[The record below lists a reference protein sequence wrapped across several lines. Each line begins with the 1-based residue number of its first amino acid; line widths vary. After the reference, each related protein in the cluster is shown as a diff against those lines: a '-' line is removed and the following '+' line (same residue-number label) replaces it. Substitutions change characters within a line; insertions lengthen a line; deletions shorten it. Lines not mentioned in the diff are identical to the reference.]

1 MCIRDRRYTKQKNPL
16 PGWHSPAQA
25 WAQSQGQLSWYNEVE
40 RQGELTQ
47 ICNLEQL
54 ESHLEKWSKG
64 QNKQLP
70 IGYVLSLEGADSI
83 ITLQHLE
90 SAYEKGLRAIGPAHY
105 GPGTYAPGTGESGP
119 LGNGATELLR
129 EMERLN
135 IILDVTHLSDTSL
148 DQALDT
154 FSGTVWAS
162 PVSYTHLTLP
172 TKA

>member
-1 MCIRDRRYTKQKNPL
+1 M
-16 PGWHSPAQA
+16 
-25 WAQSQGQLSWYNEVE
+25 LS
-40 RQGELTQ
+40 T
-47 ICNLEQL
+47 
-54 ESHLEKWSKG
+54 G

-135 IILDVTHLSDTSL
+135 IILDVKEKKDSKSNKDFNIQHQFQHFEYDMIRAFDIKLFDTGSKESKFL
-148 DQALDT
+148 KC
-154 FSGTVWAS
+154 F
-162 PVSYTHLTLP
+162 LT
-172 TKA
+172 